1 MKKLPARYAAVLTPL
16 LLTAIMTGI
25 ISGISTM
32 RALGFAPEAFALWVQ
47 AWLLSWL
54 VAFPLMTVLLP
65 LAQKAVRLVVDVR

>member
-32 RALGFAPEAFALWVQ
+32 RALGFAPGALALWGQ
-47 AWLLSWL
+47 AWFLSWL